1 MHMITRRRGRRL
13 VATAA
18 PPTRASRLL
27 GASVLLILISAG
39 CSSATARSRGET
51 RLATHGQP
59 TIAEDTVRM
68 GYADYSRRHA
78 TGSVGSV
85 VFRDGS
91 RRPQVNKIED
101 LLSGRIAGVVVSR
114 GADGSPSLRIHGVG
128 TFRNSQPLL
137 VVDGVAWPTD
147 VPMRSL
153 LMGINP
159 GDVVRIDVLKDAS
172 SSAIYGS
179 RAGNGVVLITLRHSG
194 R

>member
-1 MHMITRRRGRRL
+1 MHMITRRRGRRS
-13 VATAA
+13 VATATA
-18 PPTRASRLL
+18 PARASWLL
-27 GASVLLILISAG
+27 SSSVVLIIIGTG
-39 CSSATARSRGET
+39 CSSATARSRGQT
-51 RLATHGQP
+51 SLAAAGQP
-59 TIAEDTVRM
+59 TIAEDSVRV
-68 GYADYSRRHA
+68 GYADYSRRNS

-101 LLSGRIAGVVVSR
+101 LLAGRIAGVVVTRS
-114 GADGSPSLRIHGVG
+114 ADGSPSFRIHGVG
-128 TFRNSQPLL
+128 TFRNSEPLL

-147 VPMRSL
+147 IPMRSL

-172 SSAIYGS
+172 SGAIYGS

>member
-13 VATAA
+13 GATAA
-18 PPTRASRLL
+18 PPMRASRML
-27 GASVLLILISAG
+27 GGSVLLILIGAG
-39 CSSATARSRGET
+39 CSAATARSRGET
-51 RLATHGQP
+51 RLATQGQP
-59 TIAEDTVRM
+59 TLAEDSVRM
-68 GYADYSRRHA
+68 GYADYSRRDA

-101 LLSGRIAGVVVSR
+101 LLSGRIAGVVVTRS
-114 GADGSPSLRIHGVG
+114 ADGSPSLRIHGVG
-128 TFRNSQPLL
+128 TFQNSEPLL
-137 VVDGVAWPTD
+137 VVDGVAWPTN
-147 VPMRSL
+147 VAIRNL

-159 GDVVRIDVLKDAS
+159 SDVVRIDVLKDAS
-172 SSAIYGS
+172 SAAIYGS